1 MTHTLDE
8 IKKML
13 EGIKSPSWKVT
24 YDNDDREQFWHGTI
38 CGEGDGCFLIEDNQ
52 TDRQFCVVDG
62 DLKLEAEFIAS
73 APQIISELVE
83 EVEYW
88 QKRHADLSNNKTN
101 EYHSGY
107 KDRYDEAKHGAEGRY
122 SLVKELRE
130 QIQTLRDKNDA

>member
-13 EGIKSPSWKVT
+13 KEITVWPVMEVGAGPIII
-24 YDNDDREQFWHGTI
+24 DCHE
-38 CGEGDGCFLIEDNQ
+38 
-52 TDRQFCVVDG
+52 
-62 DLKLEAEFIAS
+62 
-73 APQIISELVE
+73 IISELVE

-88 QKRHADLSNNKTN
+88 QKRHADLSDSKTN